1 MENRDDASKGIE
13 LDKMEIPLKT
23 TPSPAKSPSAKRE
36 SKRAVSPRTT
46 STFTNLLVL
55 FSRRKL
61 FVGAALATLVVGSG
75 VVYLALKGASWGQK
89 RSEANYIGRIVYEV
103 GTSMGGKHDV
113 RFTLSVPFRS
123 AAQKNALM
131 HKMPS
136 INRELS
142 VSGNRP
148 DVARSVEQKDLHTL
162 RKHIVSTVHSL
173 TGVPTKALDVEGLSV
188 D

>member
-1 MENRDDASKGIE
+1 M
-13 LDKMEIPLKT
+13 
-23 TPSPAKSPSAKRE
+23 
-36 SKRAVSPRTT
+36 
-46 STFTNLLVL
+46 
-55 FSRRKL
+55 

-75 VVYLALKGASWGQK
+75 VVYLALKGASWGQR

-131 HKMPS
+131 QKMPS

-142 VSGNRP
+142 VCGNRP

-162 RKHIVSTVHSL
+162 RKHIVSTVHGL
-173 TGVPTKALDVEGLSV
+173 TGVPTEAGGTTAPLADSTDFFGAGVACCAEDAFLGGAASA
-188 D
+188 